1 MGLDPSPP
9 PLCESLAAGRV
20 GCRELEGVMVLASGR
35 VRYNEWKGG
44 KSLASG
50 RVVLERDRI
59 PPSWKKC
66 LARRRNQVPRH
77 FSRKEE
83 SCPPSKNKKKV
94 SGRVRFREGR
104 DSCFLEK
111 MSRKKEESSPET
123 FFQEGG
129 IMSSLQ
135 KKKKKSLGECVA
147 MSWR

>member
-1 MGLDPSPP
+1 MAHGDNDVGAVG
-9 PLCESLAAGRV
+9 CESLAVGRV

-50 RVVLERDRI
+50 RVRYDELEVNLRLGKCVLERDVI

-94 SGRVRFREGR
+94 SGRVRCNE
-104 DSCFLEK
+104 LEVK
-111 MSRKKEESSPET
+111 MSLASGRVHCRE
-123 FFQEGG
+123 
-129 IMSSLQ
+129 
-135 KKKKKSLGECVA
+135 
-147 MSWR
+147 R